1 VNLRRIEHG
10 ADSVALAEQRR
21 GATAAQVAL
30 AWLLTR
36 YERMLLIPGTASV
49 AHLEENLA
57 AIDLA
62 LDEHD
67 LATLATV
74 GSRGDLLASREA

>member
-1 VNLRRIEHG
+1 
-10 ADSVALAEQRR
+10 VAERH

-30 AWLLTR
+30 AWLLAR
-36 YERMLLIPGTASV
+36 YERMLLIPGTASL
-49 AHLEENLA
+49 AHLEESLA

-62 LDEHD
+62 LDEQD

-74 GSRGDLLASREA
+74 ESRGDLLASREA

>member
-1 VNLRRIEHG
+1 
-10 ADSVALAEQRR
+10 VAERH

-30 AWLLTR
+30 AWLLAR

-49 AHLEENLA
+49 AHLEESLA

-62 LDEHD
+62 LDEQD

-74 GSRGDLLASREA
+74 ASRGDLLASREA